1 MVAAAIGSLRAGVAW
16 GLIWVWRI
24 TLEMEWWLMEE
35 MMRGLGQRVVLAA
48 RAAVALHL
56 SELSNEIGRQQESAG
71 GAGWNFSTEGDL
83 PSLGDRKMGGETPAL
98 RRCDAGGE
106 TPPLRSPFAERRAG

>member
-1 MVAAAIGSLRAGVAW
+1 MIGAFGAGVAF
-16 GLIWVWRI
+16 GLTCLWRI

-35 MMRGLGQRVVLAA
+35 MMRGLGQRIVLAA

-56 SELSNEIGRQQESAG
+56 SELSNEIGRQRESAG

-83 PSLGDRKMGGETPAL
+83 PSLGDR
-98 RRCDAGGE
+98 D
-106 TPPLRSPFAERRAG
+106 LRSPFAERRAG